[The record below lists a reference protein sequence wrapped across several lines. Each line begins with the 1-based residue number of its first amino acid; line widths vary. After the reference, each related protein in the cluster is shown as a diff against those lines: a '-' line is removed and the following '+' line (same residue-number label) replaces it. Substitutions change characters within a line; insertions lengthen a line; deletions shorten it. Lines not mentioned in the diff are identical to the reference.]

1 MRISGLR
8 IFGNGSGEK
17 CEAAQ
22 AEAER
27 VGDLEAVVSWKH
39 IENAQGCNVRY
50 GIAPDKLYM
59 SWMVYSADEVKLTTL
74 IKGQE
79 YYVCV
84 DSFNENGITPG
95 QIIKVV

>member
-17 CEAAQ
+17 CAAAQ
-22 AEAER
+22 AKAER
-27 VGDLEAVVSWKH
+27 INDLEALVSWKH
-39 IENAQGCNVRY
+39 IKNAQGCNVRY

-59 SWMVYSADEVKLTTL
+59 SWMVYGAEEVKLTTL